1 MESPCESLNY
11 ERAKRMRL
19 TGTSGLARKLRRTLP
34 GRGQKGF
41 ALIEAL
47 MAMAIFGV
55 ISTGFLSA
63 LVAGYHGAI
72 VAHDHTMAQ
81 NLTRTTLENVR
92 SAAYPVVDYQT
103 TTSKFDVD
111 VGAEYIDQDY
121 EISADP
127 TEIQMITVTVKYDES
142 GRTILVTQG
151 LKVKP

>member
-1 MESPCESLNY
+1 
-11 ERAKRMRL
+11 
-19 TGTSGLARKLRRTLP
+19 
-34 GRGQKGF
+34 
-41 ALIEAL
+41 

-55 ISTGFLSA
+55 ISVGFLSA

-72 VAHDHTMAQ
+72 VAHDQTMAQ

-151 LKVKP
+151 IKVKP